1 MVDIPHQGQKWE
13 KVELPPTPPMPERRS
28 SKHLP
33 SHLSPFVHD
42 PAIVQWRREGG
53 RRPFPCVGY
62 WPPVRPPPPLCAT
75 ESQTE
80 ERLSYILYSSFVL
93 FPFPFLF
100 HSFSFH
106 PGRRRRR
113 QLSSGLSIV
122 ASDAVTVE
130 HKEDAPLP
138 PPRSEASFPSLSTT
152 THAAAPPPPPPLPP
166 FSTCSLAVSPEN
178 SSFHAF
184 LVRRD
189 SEWEGGEERK
199 SSFAASFCSFQCP
212 PRNTRLFMLV
222 TLQQFVGASLT
233 NNNLALPQF
242 WADKMS
248 LLSLFQLSTA
258 PRGR

>member
-1 MVDIPHQGQKWE
+1 MVDIPRLGQKWE
-13 KVELPPTPPMPERRS
+13 KVELPPTPPMPEKRS
-28 SKHLP
+28 SKHIP

-42 PAIVQWRREGG
+42 PAIVQCRREGG

-113 QLSSGLSIV
+113 RRRRRQLSSGLSIV

-138 PPRSEASFPSLSTT
+138 PPRTEASFPSLSTT
-152 THAAAPPPPPPLPP
+152 THAAAPPPPPPPL
-166 FSTCSLAVSPEN
+166 
-178 SSFHAF
+178 
-184 LVRRD
+184 
-189 SEWEGGEERK
+189 
-199 SSFAASFCSFQCP
+199 
-212 PRNTRLFMLV
+212 
-222 TLQQFVGASLT
+222 
-233 NNNLALPQF
+233 
-242 WADKMS
+242 S
-248 LLSLFQLSTA
+248 LLFLLAPSLSPLKIPHFTLSWFGGIQSGKEGRRGKVPLQLHSVLSNVHQET
-258 PRGR
+258 RGSSCW